1 MRAKVI
7 SFINMKGGVGKTT
20 LCKELGYY
28 MAKVKNKKMLFIDI
42 DPQSNLTQSFFRRYG
57 YKQIGELEV
66 EDEVSNENTNKEN
79 TKIYKETGISIER
92 LFSRSK
98 LDDSDKTAILELEE
112 NIHIIPGTLNAIF
125 TERSTRSDMIEE
137 MLEMYLNKNDIYSNY
152 DYIFIDCPPTY
163 SNYTVASIL
172 PSDFYITPVKP
183 DTYSI
188 LGLKMMYKVVDDI
201 METKYKYFENKSL
214 SNIGVVFTSMSN
226 NLLKYEKKLIQSIKE
241 NRVLKE
247 QGTYIFEETFIKN
260 TSIQN
265 NISYFIMDHNSE
277 KSIMNLSTLYD
288 EFVGRIE
295 KIEKSNDKKNN

>member
-1 MRAKVI
+1 MKAKVI

-28 MAKVKNKKMLFIDI
+28 IAKGKGQKMLFIDI

-57 YKQIGELEV
+57 YKQKGELEV
-66 EDEVSNENTNKEN
+66 EDIDNNNESL
-79 TKIYKETGISIER
+79 KETSISIEM
-92 LFSRSK
+92 LFSRSR
-98 LDDSDKTAILELEE
+98 LDTEEESAILELEDK
-112 NIHIIPGTLNAIF
+112 IHLIPGTLSAVF

-137 MLEMYLNKNDIYSNY
+137 MIEKYLNQNKIYDKY

-163 SNYTVASIL
+163 SSYTVASIL

-201 METKYKYFENKSL
+201 MDNKYKYFEDKNL
-214 SNIGVVFTSMSN
+214 SNIGVVFTGIPRT
-226 NLLKYEKKLIQSIKE
+226 LPGYTEKLITKIRNSK
-241 NRVLKE
+241 VLEKH
-247 QGTYIFEETFIKN
+247 GTYIFDEMFIRN
-260 TSIQN
+260 TEIPKKL
-265 NISYFIMDHNSE
+265 SYFIMDNRND

-288 EFVGRIE
+288 EFKERIDELE
-295 KIEKSNDKKNN
+295 KNDVKESN